1 MECRVAKPVLRQH
14 RHFYKCIYFPN
25 YATKKSSTGTD
36 AALSVKICIYAAL
49 KALMRVV
56 AS

>member
-25 YATKKSSTGTD
+25 NATKKSSTGTD
-36 AALSVKICIYAAL
+36 AAFCVKMSLYLCSFESADA
-49 KALMRVV
+49 
-56 AS
+56 

>member
-36 AALSVKICIYAAL
+36 AAFCVKMTLYLCSFESADA
-49 KALMRVV
+49 
-56 AS
+56 